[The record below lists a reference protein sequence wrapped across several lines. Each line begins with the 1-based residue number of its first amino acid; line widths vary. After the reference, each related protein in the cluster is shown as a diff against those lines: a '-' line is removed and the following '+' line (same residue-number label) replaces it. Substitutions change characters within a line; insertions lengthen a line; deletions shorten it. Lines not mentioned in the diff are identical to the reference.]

1 MIDGD
6 VLPMYD
12 VGTKIRV
19 LPLEEILAKCPYGN
33 RRTPSG
39 CLFPKDMDKYCGME
53 FTISRRI
60 LHQNGE
66 DWYKLSGCPG
76 GWTFTSEMI
85 EGIQQYEDASGVP
98 DLEISF
104 DDLF

>member
-1 MIDGD
+1 MIDGN

-19 LPLEEILAKCPYGN
+19 LPLEEILAKCTCGN
-33 RRTPSG
+33 RITPSG
-39 CLFPKDMDKYCGME
+39 CMFSEYMDKYCGME
-53 FTISRRI
+53 FTILRHI
-60 LHQNGE
+60 LHKNGA

-85 EGIQQYEDASGVP
+85 EEIQQYEDASGVP